1 MNKAE
6 NMKHEEFLPFAVVHI
21 TAQHSQ
27 SMPTKNTSKF
37 MLYPLSAHIWL
48 SPLMLNT
55 YTHKDTVPTQRGQ
68 GDAAGR
74 EAVGQERVVLPWGP
88 TPKVDVP
95 VVKP

>member
-6 NMKHEEFLPFAVVHI
+6 NMKHEAFLPFAVVRI

-55 YTHKDTVPTQRGQ
+55 HTRKDTVPTQRGR

-74 EAVGQERVVLPWGP
+74 EAVGQERVVLPRGP
-88 TPKVDVP
+88 TPKVHVH
-95 VVKP
+95 VKL